1 MHVGVCR
8 VSLRL
13 PGNRSLKD
21 KRRIA
26 QSLVSKI
33 RAKFNV
39 AVAEVE
45 DNDLWQRL
53 TLGIS
58 CVSNDSRHANEIISK
73 VVQFIEETREDIELL
88 DYEVEIVSGI

>member
-21 KRRIA
+21 KRRIT

-73 VVQFIEETREDIELL
+73 VVQFVEETREDIELL